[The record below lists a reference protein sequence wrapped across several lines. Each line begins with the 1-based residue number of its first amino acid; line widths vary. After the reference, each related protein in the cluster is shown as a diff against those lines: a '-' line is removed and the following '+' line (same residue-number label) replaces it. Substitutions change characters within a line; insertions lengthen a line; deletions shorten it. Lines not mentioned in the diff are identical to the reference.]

1 MRLIVRQ
8 SRGMKEMS
16 ALTALI
22 LNVEVTA
29 FQTQQSRP

>member
-1 MRLIVRQ
+1 MHLIVRQ
-8 SRGMKEMS
+8 PRGMKEMP

-29 FQTQQSRP
+29 VQPQQSRP